1 MLEKRAKKEGNP
13 ARAEKTPRAEDLRV
27 PEGVTKATGNTAAM
41 EAPERKAMIPP
52 IPPISAPFPDYSG
65 QEMRVQ
71 PAPTEP
77 SVTAVVVQA
86 AAAGVRKTQRRI
98 NTAAAVEAAAAR
110 AAAQEPA
117 VTAVERVVR
126 PSQQPC
132 SAPTAYP
139 FRTPC

>member
-1 MLEKRAKKEGNP
+1 MRERRAKKEGNP

-86 AAAGVRKTQRRI
+86 AAAVDRKTACPI
-98 NTAAAVEAAAAR
+98 NTVVAAVVVAAR

-126 PSQQPC
+126 PSLRRF
-132 SAPTAYP
+132 SAPMVSLSP
-139 FRTPC
+139 MLC